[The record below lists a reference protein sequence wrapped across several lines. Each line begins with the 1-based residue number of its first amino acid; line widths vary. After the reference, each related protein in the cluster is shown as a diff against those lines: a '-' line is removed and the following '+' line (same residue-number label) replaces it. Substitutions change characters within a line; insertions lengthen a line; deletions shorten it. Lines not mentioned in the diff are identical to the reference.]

1 MLLDSLRIA
10 KGATVADVGA
20 GAGYFTWRLAQRVGP
35 AGRVLAVDIQQQML
49 DLIARDVRRR
59 RLSNVE
65 TILGT
70 DRDPHLPEGAVDLVL
85 IANAYHEFTAP
96 QEMMKAVLRSLKPDG
111 RVVVVEYGEEKDE
124 GPTAG
129 LYTMRLDDL
138 RSEIESAGLELDLI
152 LDFLP
157 MQHALIFT
165 RRE

>member
-1 MLLDSLRIA
+1 
-10 KGATVADVGA
+10 
-20 GAGYFTWRLAQRVGP
+20 
-35 AGRVLAVDIQQQML
+35 LAVDIQQQML